1 MCNFPFI
8 FWWWSGMNQEWKFF
22 RQFSKW
28 VSIPC
33 QLPFL
38 CWSSFSLS
46 YDEIC
51 STYLPQNSSA
61 CSSSFENWSNWLKA
75 SSVFWVKNKVGLPK
89 MHRAVQKLQIE
100 SWYHRI
106 SSIAKTPLLILVV
119 GSQKTAWRG
128 NGPNRNPI
136 PKWLSNFHN
145 SFQTLI
151 TVCGGDA
158 ALHPNQPRLLYMP
171 LCQTKRDSQAGGW
184 QCNLLNRIHKC
195 RVKWEMMQ

>member
-1 MCNFPFI
+1 MVHHRTVIHFYWESFSDFHTNKRSTQFSWWRQRGPPTSLLNRFLRLSRERSTTTMCNFPFI

-119 GSQKTAWRG
+119 GSQ
-128 NGPNRNPI
+128 
-136 PKWLSNFHN
+136 
-145 SFQTLI
+145 
-151 TVCGGDA
+151 
-158 ALHPNQPRLLYMP
+158 
-171 LCQTKRDSQAGGW
+171 
-184 QCNLLNRIHKC
+184 
-195 RVKWEMMQ
+195 